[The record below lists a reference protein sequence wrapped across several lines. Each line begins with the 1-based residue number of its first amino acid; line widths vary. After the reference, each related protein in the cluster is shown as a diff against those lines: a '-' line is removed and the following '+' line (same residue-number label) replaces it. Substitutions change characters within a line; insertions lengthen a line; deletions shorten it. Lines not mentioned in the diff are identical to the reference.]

1 MIPQTSPQESDKG
14 TDLAKTSTHYVDNA
28 RFLAEIKSHRVAC
41 AKAKRAKQPLPN
53 LPDYIGKC
61 FLDIATHLSY
71 KPNFVAYTY
80 REDMISDGIEN
91 CLVYFHNFDPEKS
104 SNPFGYFTQ
113 IIYYAFIRR
122 IQKER
127 KHQYIKYKCL
137 EQAVIAG
144 GAHTDSSEGGH
155 IPADTTMLEFDNVQ
169 DFIRRFDSYTED
181 RKERRRQAKSER
193 TE

>member
-1 MIPQTSPQESDKG
+1 
-14 TDLAKTSTHYVDNA
+14 LARTTTHYVDNT
-28 RFLAEIKSHRVAC
+28 RFLAEIKAYRTAC
-41 AKAKRAKQPLPN
+41 NKAKRIKRPIPN
-53 LPDYIGKC
+53 LPEYLGKC

-80 REDMISDGIEN
+80 REDMISDGVEN

-144 GAHTDSSEGGH
+144 GMYTESPDGAH
-155 IPADTTMLEFDNVQ
+155 IQADTTMLEFDNVK
-169 DFIRRFDSYTED
+169 DFIRRFDDYTTS
-181 RKERRRQAKSER
+181 RKERRKQAKNEKI
-193 TE
+193 

>member
-1 MIPQTSPQESDKG
+1 M
-14 TDLAKTSTHYVDNA
+14 AKASAHYVDNA
-28 RFLAEIKSHRVAC
+28 RFLAEIKAHRAAC
-41 AKAKRAKQPLPN
+41 AKNKKSPPPLPE
-53 LPDYIGKC
+53 YIGKC

-127 KHQYIKYKCL
+127 KHTYIKYKCM
-137 EQAVIAG
+137 EQSVING
-144 GAHTDSSEGGH
+144 GAHSGEQHGQPDN
-155 IPADTTMLEFDNVQ
+155 TMLEFDNVQ
-169 DFIRRFDSYTED
+169 EFIRRFDSYTEG
-181 RKERRRQAKSER
+181 RKERRRAAKIEKV
-193 TE
+193 

>member
-1 MIPQTSPQESDKG
+1 M
-14 TDLAKTSTHYVDNA
+14 AKTPSHYVDNA
-28 RFLAEIKSHRVAC
+28 RFLAEIKAYRAEC
-41 AKAKRAKQPLPN
+41 AKAKKAKQPIPDLPE
-53 LPDYIGKC
+53 YIGKC

-91 CLVYFHNFDPEKS
+91 CLVYFHNFDPSKS

-127 KHQYIKYKCL
+127 KHTYIKYKAL

-144 GAHTDSSEGGH
+144 GVHTNTEGGER
-155 IPADTTMLEFDNVQ
+155 IPADTTLLEFDNVK
-169 DFIRRFDSYTED
+169 DFIRRFDDYTAT
-181 RKERRRQAKSER
+181 RKERRKLAKSES
-193 TE
+193 EKD

>member
-1 MIPQTSPQESDKG
+1 
-14 TDLAKTSTHYVDNA
+14 LAKTSTHYVDNA
-28 RFLAEIKSHRVAC
+28 RFLAEIKTYRAAC
-41 AKAKRAKQPLPN
+41 AKAKRAKQPIPDLPE
-53 LPDYIGKC
+53 YIGKC

-91 CLVYFHNFDPEKS
+91 CLVYFHNFDPDKS

-127 KHQYIKYKCL
+127 KHTYIKYKAL

-144 GAHTDSSEGGH
+144 GAHTSVEGGER
-155 IPADTTMLEFDNVQ
+155 IPADTTMLEFDNVK
-169 DFIRRFDSYTED
+169 DFIRRFDDYTAV
-181 RKERRRQAKSER
+181 RKERRKAAKSEKL
-193 TE
+193 

>member
-1 MIPQTSPQESDKG
+1 
-14 TDLAKTSTHYVDNA
+14 LAKTPTHYVDNA
-28 RFLAEIKSHRVAC
+28 RFLAEIKAYRAAC
-41 AKAKRAKQPLPN
+41 IKAKRTKTPSPQIPE
-53 LPDYIGKC
+53 YIGKC

-91 CLVYFHNFDPEKS
+91 CLVYFHNFDPDKS

-127 KHQYIKYKCL
+127 KHTYIKYKCL
-137 EQAVIAG
+137 EQSVIDG
-144 GAHTDSSEGGH
+144 GAHTDSPNGAH
-155 IPADTTMLEFDNVQ
+155 IPADTTMLEFDNVK
-169 DFIRRFDSYTED
+169 DFIRRFDDYTAG
-181 RKERRRQAKSER
+181 RKERRKQAKVEKA
-193 TE
+193 

>member
-1 MIPQTSPQESDKG
+1 
-14 TDLAKTSTHYVDNA
+14 
-28 RFLAEIKSHRVAC
+28 
-41 AKAKRAKQPLPN
+41 
-53 LPDYIGKC
+53 
-61 FLDIATHLSY
+61 
-71 KPNFVAYTY
+71 
-80 REDMISDGIEN
+80 MISDGVEN

-144 GAHTDSSEGGH
+144 GMYTESPDGAH
-155 IPADTTMLEFDNVQ
+155 IQADTTMLEFDNVK
-169 DFIRRFDSYTED
+169 DFIRRFDDYTTS
-181 RKERRRQAKSER
+181 RKERRKQAKNEKIW
-193 TE
+193 TYY